1 MTIAPEVIKDF
12 HEPEAAEDEPKLEFK
27 LRTCVRNG
35 KRYTH
40 EVIQKPN
47 PKRGPYHKKLKE
59 AFDETNRDFEDGVVT
74 DRFWTDQ
81 DEELQQ
87 RRIQEQERKLK

>member
-12 HEPEAAEDEPKLEFK
+12 HEPETPQEEPKLEFK

-47 PKRGPYHKKLKE
+47 PKRGHYHKKLKE
-59 AFDETNRDFEDGVVT
+59 TFENTNRDFDAGVNT
-74 DRFWTDQ
+74 DLFWTEE
-81 DEELQQ
+81 DEALQQ
-87 RRIQEQERKLK
+87 KRIGEQKRKLK